1 MDFLPHPLAVRVGSA
16 LHGVRAAEKTER
28 ESRNA
33 FEREAGLGFHPGA
46 QLPTGGTAAWQTSLL
61 LRDLPLKE
69 RFTVVDTASIPTPT
83 PLRNPIRARAEK
95 CLLTV
100 RAREESASCRWVL
113 TEKIL
118 EL

>member
-1 MDFLPHPLAVRVGSA
+1 MTLVLLQVPTAGWRRRQ
-16 LHGVRAAEKTER
+16 HGT
-28 ESRNA
+28 
-33 FEREAGLGFHPGA
+33 
-46 QLPTGGTAAWQTSLL
+46 TSLI

-69 RFTVVDTASIPTPT
+69 RSTVVDTAPIPTPT

-113 TEKIL
+113 TEKSL

>member
-1 MDFLPHPLAVRVGSA
+1 MLTALIAASA
-16 LHGVRAAEKTER
+16 SPSRRRPSER
-28 ESRNA
+28 PRRPRS
-33 FEREAGLGFHPGA
+33 
-46 QLPTGGTAAWQTSLL
+46 TSDVWHNSLI

-100 RAREESASCRWVL
+100 RARELSATCRWVL
-113 TEKIL
+113 TEKSL

>member
-1 MDFLPHPLAVRVGSA
+1 MVCVRPRKQNANRAKRSSVRGA
-16 LHGVRAAEKTER
+16 LV
-28 ESRNA
+28 
-33 FEREAGLGFHPGA
+33 FIPGA
-46 QLPTGGTAAWQTSLL
+46 NPPTGGAAAWHTSLI

-100 RAREESASCRWVL
+100 RAREKSATCRWVL
-113 TEKIL
+113 TEKMF